1 MNSDKII
8 SKTKWVDDLRKI
20 VSQYKSEEFNLTQS
34 CLQTDF
40 HLNKIYKSLLID
52 EINSEYK
59 NFNSLQK
66 QLKFYINEA
75 YSYIVGKKISKTD
88 NFEFQNKI
96 SKIENLILKIRNEYK
111 IKFDTL
117 LAEETSLEKELD
129 NYDLIFMEEFAK
141 EQENKL
147 REYYNNRLNKD
158 EDMEM
163 LNNMNNQNDNN
174 MKNYSIL
181 NVLNKKNQNTNQ
193 NKSSGINKN
202 KDKLNSEEENN
213 KDIQE
218 EKQVYNNL
226 DLIDKYIDKI
236 MTNVNYPIYGIN
248 DEEEITFND
257 IEKLVKKMNQ
267 NHLKIIRIKTDIIN
281 AIIEKKLGGNNQGW
295 EPKEHEEFIKLKNAY
310 NNRINTYE
318 FLTALSQTIPYIPV
332 SELKNHIYLYE
343 KFVKINDIKKLLL
356 NKYKEIKKKK
366 EEDEKEKK
374 IQKIKEE
381 RKLREEQKKDA
392 RNKQKIQEERRQ
404 KVLEWKQNKEKEL
417 LAKQQILYEEKK
429 IQRQKEKEIYYINK
443 IKNHYALEEYH
454 QRKKQEQEEKA
465 KLIEEEKNK
474 LAQNINKFDID
485 RIKDKEDALL
495 QKKLDAKQ
503 VKVSNK
509 LSQEIKYQNYKI
521 KEKEK
526 LKYVPSKLKESTT
539 QSKNRKREK
548 FDPNKEQK
556 KDAYTMANNVLG
568 RTTRAVPSWRQGL

>member
-1 MNSDKII
+1 MNSEKII

-40 HLNKIYKSLLID
+40 HLNKIYKSLLVD
-52 EINSEYK
+52 DINTEYK

-75 YSYIVGKKISKTD
+75 YSYIVGKKISKAE

-96 SKIENLILKIRNEYK
+96 NKIENLILKIRNEYK
-111 IKFDTL
+111 LKFDSL

-129 NYDLIFMEEFAK
+129 NYDLIFMNEFAK

-147 REYYNNRLNKD
+147 REYYNSRLNQD

-163 LNNMNNQNDNN
+163 LNNMNNQNDNI
-174 MKNYSIL
+174 KNYSLL
-181 NVLNKKNQNTNQ
+181 NVINKKNKQKKN
-193 NKSSGINKN
+193 IN
-202 KDKLNSEEENN
+202 NN
-213 KDIQE
+213 DDNDVDEDDQE
-218 EKQVYNNL
+218 EKKVYNNL
-226 DLIDKYIDKI
+226 DLIDKYIDRI

-257 IEKLVKKMNQ
+257 VEKLVKKMNQ

-281 AIIEKKLGGNNQGW
+281 VIIEKKLGGNNQGW
-295 EPKEHEEFIKLKNAY
+295 EPKEHEEFLKLKNAH

-318 FLTALSQTIPYIPV
+318 FLTSLSTTIPYIPV

-343 KFVKINDIKKLLL
+343 KFVKINEIKKLLL

-366 EEDEKEKK
+366 EDEEKEKK
-374 IQKIKEE
+374 IKKLNEEKKI
-381 RKLREEQKKDA
+381 REEQKKEA
-392 RNKQKIQEERRQ
+392 KNKFKIQEERRQ

-417 LAKQQILYEEKK
+417 QQKQQILFEEKK

-443 IKNHYALEEYH
+443 IKNQYILDDYHKRKQKEKEEKEKLLEEE
-454 QRKKQEQEEKA
+454 RIKS
-465 KLIEEEKNK
+465 
-474 LAQNINKFDID
+474 AQNINQFDID

-503 VKVSNK
+503 VKDSK
-509 LSQEIKYQNYKI
+509 KIKQEIKYQNYKI
-521 KEKEK
+521 KEKQK
-526 LKYVPSKLKESTT
+526 LKFVPSKLKESTT

-548 FDPNKEQK
+548 FDPTKEQK
-556 KDAYTMANNVLG
+556 KDACTMANNVLG
-568 RTTRAVPSWRQGL
+568 RTTRAIPTWRQGL

>member
-1 MNSDKII
+1 MNSEKII
-8 SKTKWVDDLRKI
+8 SKTKWVDDLRKL

-40 HLNKIYKSLLID
+40 HLNKIYKSLFID
-52 EINSEYK
+52 DINSEYK

-75 YSYIVGKKISKTD
+75 YSYIIGKKISKTE

-96 SKIENLILKIRNEYK
+96 NKIENLILKIRNEYK
-111 IKFDTL
+111 IKFDSL
-117 LAEETSLEKELD
+117 LAEETSLEKELE
-129 NYDLIFMEEFAK
+129 NYDLIFMNEFAK
-141 EQENKL
+141 EQEDKL
-147 REYYNNRLNKD
+147 REYYNSRLNKD
-158 EDMEM
+158 EEMEK
-163 LNNMNNQNDNN
+163 LNNINNQNDN

-181 NVLNKKNQNTNQ
+181 NVINKKSAFNNYIKENE
-193 NKSSGINKN
+193 NN
-202 KDKLNSEEENN
+202 LNEEE
-213 KDIQE
+213 KE
-218 EKQVYNNL
+218 EKKLYNNL
-226 DLIDKYIDKI
+226 DMIDKYIDKI
-236 MTNVNYPIYGIN
+236 MSNVNYPLYGI

-257 IEKLVKKMNQ
+257 IEKLIKKMNQ

-281 AIIEKKLGGNNQGW
+281 VIIEKKLGGNNQGW
-295 EPKEHEEFIKLKNAY
+295 EPKEHEEFLKLKNSY
-310 NNRINTYE
+310 NNKINTYE
-318 FLTALSQTIPYIPV
+318 FLTSLSTTIPYIPV
-332 SELKNHIYLYE
+332 SELKNHINLYE
-343 KFVKINDIKKLLL
+343 KYIKINEIKKLLL

-392 RNKQKIQEERRQ
+392 KNKQKIQEERRQ

-443 IKNHYALEEYH
+443 IKNHYALEDYH
-454 QRKKQEQEEKA
+454 RRKKQEQEEKA
-465 KLIEEEKNK
+465 KLIEEEKIK
-474 LAQNINKFDID
+474 SAQNINKFDID

-503 VKVSNK
+503 VKQSNK
-509 LSQEIKYQNYKI
+509 MSQEIKYQNYKI
-521 KEKEK
+521 KEKQK

-556 KDAYTMANNVLG
+556 KDACTMANNVLG
-568 RTTRAVPSWRQGL
+568 RTTRAIPSWRQGL

>member
-75 YSYIVGKKISKTD
+75 YSYIVGKKISKAD

-96 SKIENLILKIRNEYK
+96 NKIENLILKIRNEYK

-147 REYYNNRLNKD
+147 REYYNSRLNKD

-381 RKLREEQKKDA
+381 RKFREEQKKDA
-392 RNKQKIQEERRQ
+392 KNKQKIQEERRQ

>member
-75 YSYIVGKKISKTD
+75 YSYIVGKKISKSD

-96 SKIENLILKIRNEYK
+96 NKIENLILKIRNEYK

-147 REYYNNRLNKD
+147 REYYNSRLNKD

-392 RNKQKIQEERRQ
+392 KNKQKIQEQRRQ

>member
-75 YSYIVGKKISKTD
+75 YSYIVGKKISKAD

-147 REYYNNRLNKD
+147 REYYNIRLNKD

-248 DEEEITFND
+248 DKEEITFND

>member
-1 MNSDKII
+1 MNSEKII
-8 SKTKWVDDLRKI
+8 SKTKWIDDLRKI
-20 VSQYKSEEFNLTQS
+20 TSQYKSEEFNLTQS

-59 NFNSLQK
+59 TFNSFQK

-75 YSYIVGKKISKTD
+75 YSYIVGKKISKTE

-96 SKIENLILKIRNEYK
+96 NKIENLILKIRNEYK
-111 IKFDTL
+111 LKFDSL

-129 NYDLIFMEEFAK
+129 NYDLIFMNEFAK

-147 REYYNNRLNKD
+147 REYYNSRLNKD

-163 LNNMNNQNDNN
+163 LNKMNNQNEN

-181 NVLNKKNQNTNQ
+181 NVLNKKENI
-193 NKSSGINKN
+193 KSVNNIKINSN
-202 KDKLNSEEENN
+202 EINEEEQ
-213 KDIQE
+213 D

-236 MTNVNYPIYGIN
+236 MTNINYQIYGI

-257 IEKLVKKMNQ
+257 IEKLIKKMNK

-281 AIIEKKLGGNNQGW
+281 AIIEKNLGGNHLGW
-295 EPKEHEEFIKLKNAY
+295 EPKEHEEFIKLKNNY

-318 FLTALSQTIPYIPV
+318 FLTSLSTTIPYIPV
-332 SELKNHIYLYE
+332 SELKNHINLYE
-343 KFVKINDIKKLLL
+343 KYIKINDIKKLLL

-366 EEDEKEKK
+366 EEEEKENRIKKLSEEKK
-374 IQKIKEE
+374 I
-381 RKLREEQKKDA
+381 REKQKKEAKD
-392 RNKQKIQEERRQ
+392 KFKIQEQRRQ
-404 KVLEWKQNKEKEL
+404 KVMEWKLNKEKEL
-417 LAKQQILYEEKK
+417 MEKRQIQFEEKK

-443 IKNHYALEEYH
+443 IKNQYILEDYH
-454 QRKKQEQEEKA
+454 RKKEKEKEERER
-465 KLIEEEKNK
+465 LIEEEKIKN
-474 LAQNINKFDID
+474 AQNINKFDID
-485 RIKDKEDALL
+485 RIKDKEDNLL
-495 QKKLDAKQ
+495 QKKLEAKQ
-503 VKVSNK
+503 IKDANK
-509 LSQEIKYQNYKI
+509 KSQEIKYQNYKI
-521 KEKEK
+521 KEKQK
-526 LKYVPSKLKESTT
+526 LKYIPSKLIESTT

-568 RTTRAVPSWRQGL
+568 RTTRAIPTWRQGL

>member
-75 YSYIVGKKISKTD
+75 YSYIVGKKISKAD

-96 SKIENLILKIRNEYK
+96 NKIENLILKIRNEYK

-147 REYYNNRLNKD
+147 REYYNSRLNKD

-392 RNKQKIQEERRQ
+392 KNKQKIQEERRQ

-568 RTTRAVPSWRQGL
+568 RTTRAIPSWRQGL

>member
-66 QLKFYINEA
+66 QLKFYINET
-75 YSYIVGKKISKTD
+75 YSYIVGKKISKAD

-96 SKIENLILKIRNEYK
+96 NKIENLILKIRNEYK

-147 REYYNNRLNKD
+147 REYYNSRLNKD

-392 RNKQKIQEERRQ
+392 KNKQKIQEERRQ

>member
-1 MNSDKII
+1 MNSEKII
-8 SKTKWVDDLRKI
+8 SKTKWIDDLRKI
-20 VSQYKSEEFNLTQS
+20 TSQYKSEEFNLTQS

-59 NFNSLQK
+59 TFNSFQK

-75 YSYIVGKKISKTD
+75 YSYIVGKKISKTE

-96 SKIENLILKIRNEYK
+96 NKIENLILKIRNEYK
-111 IKFDTL
+111 LKFDSL

-129 NYDLIFMEEFAK
+129 NYDLIFMNEFAK

-147 REYYNNRLNKD
+147 REYYNSRLNKD

-163 LNNMNNQNDNN
+163 LNKMNNQNEN

-181 NVLNKKNQNTNQ
+181 NVLNKKENI
-193 NKSSGINKN
+193 KSVNNIKINSN
-202 KDKLNSEEENN
+202 EINEEEQ
-213 KDIQE
+213 D
-218 EKQVYNNL
+218 EKKVYNNL

-236 MTNVNYPIYGIN
+236 MTNINYQIYGI

-257 IEKLVKKMNQ
+257 IEKLIKKMNK

-281 AIIEKKLGGNNQGW
+281 AIIEKKLGGNNLGW
-295 EPKEHEEFIKLKNAY
+295 EPKEHEEFIKLKNNY

-318 FLTALSQTIPYIPV
+318 FLTSLSTTIPYIPV
-332 SELKNHIYLYE
+332 SELKNHISLYE
-343 KFVKINDIKKLLL
+343 KYIKINDIKKLLL

-366 EEDEKEKK
+366 EEEEKENRIKKLSEEKK
-374 IQKIKEE
+374 I
-381 RKLREEQKKDA
+381 REKQKKEAKD
-392 RNKQKIQEERRQ
+392 KFKIQEQRRQ
-404 KVLEWKQNKEKEL
+404 KVMEWKLNKEKEL
-417 LAKQQILYEEKK
+417 MEKRQIQFEEKK

-443 IKNHYALEEYH
+443 IKNQYILEDYH
-454 QRKKQEQEEKA
+454 RKKEKEKEERER
-465 KLIEEEKNK
+465 LIEEEKIKN
-474 LAQNINKFDID
+474 AQNINKFDID
-485 RIKDKEDALL
+485 RIKDKEDNLL
-495 QKKLDAKQ
+495 QKKLEAKQ
-503 VKVSNK
+503 IKDANK
-509 LSQEIKYQNYKI
+509 KSQEIKYQNYKI
-521 KEKEK
+521 KEKQK
-526 LKYVPSKLKESTT
+526 LKYIPSKLIESTT

-568 RTTRAVPSWRQGL
+568 RTTRAIPTWRQGL

>member
-75 YSYIVGKKISKTD
+75 YSYIVGKKISKAD

-147 REYYNNRLNKD
+147 REYYNSRLNKD

-392 RNKQKIQEERRQ
+392 KNKQKIQEERRQ

-474 LAQNINKFDID
+474 FAQNINKFDID

>member
-75 YSYIVGKKISKTD
+75 YSYIVGKKISKAD

-96 SKIENLILKIRNEYK
+96 NKIENLILKIRNEYK

-147 REYYNNRLNKD
+147 REYYNSRLNKD

-202 KDKLNSEEENN
+202 KDKLNSVENN

-392 RNKQKIQEERRQ
+392 KNKQKIQEERRQ

>member
-20 VSQYKSEEFNLTQS
+20 VSQYKSEEFNLIQS

-75 YSYIVGKKISKTD
+75 YSYIVGKKISKAD

-96 SKIENLILKIRNEYK
+96 NKIENLILKIRNEYK

-147 REYYNNRLNKD
+147 REYYNSRLNKD

-163 LNNMNNQNDNN
+163 LNNMNNKNDNN

-213 KDIQE
+213 NDIQE

-392 RNKQKIQEERRQ
+392 KNKQKIQEERRQ

>member
-8 SKTKWVDDLRKI
+8 SKTKWVDDLRKL

-34 CLQTDF
+34 CLQSDF

-52 EINSEYK
+52 DINSEYK
-59 NFNSLQK
+59 NFNLLQK

-96 SKIENLILKIRNEYK
+96 NKIENLILKIRNEYK
-111 IKFDTL
+111 IKFDAL
-117 LAEETSLEKELD
+117 LAEETSLEKELE
-129 NYDLIFMEEFAK
+129 NYDLIFMDEFAK

-147 REYYNNRLNKD
+147 REYYNSRLNKD
-158 EDMEM
+158 EDIEM
-163 LNNMNNQNDNN
+163 LNNMNNQNDN

-181 NVLNKKNQNTNQ
+181 NVLNKKIQ
-193 NKSSGINKN
+193 NKSSGNNKN
-202 KDKLNSEEENN
+202 KDKLNEDEIDN
-213 KDIQE
+213 DLIE

-236 MTNVNYPIYGIN
+236 MTNANYPIYGIN

-295 EPKEHEEFIKLKNAY
+295 EPKEHEEFLKLKNSY

-318 FLTALSQTIPYIPV
+318 FLTSLSTTIPYIPV

-366 EEDEKEKK
+366 EEEEKNKK
-374 IQKIKEE
+374 ILKLKEE
-381 RKLREEQKKDA
+381 RKNREEQKKEA
-392 RNKQKIQEERRQ
+392 KNKHKIQEERRQ
-404 KVLEWKQNKEKEL
+404 KVLEWKQNKEKEM

-443 IKNHYALEEYH
+443 IKNQYALEDYH
-454 QRKKQEQEEKA
+454 RRKQQEQEEKK
-465 KLIEEEKNK
+465 KLIEEEKIK
-474 LAQNINKFDID
+474 AAQNINKFDID

-503 VKVSNK
+503 VKASNK
-509 LSQEIKYQNYKI
+509 MSQEIKYQNYKM

-526 LKYVPSKLKESTT
+526 LKYVPSKLKESTM

-556 KDAYTMANNVLG
+556 KDACTMANNVLG
-568 RTTRAVPSWRQGL
+568 RTTRAIPSWRQGL

>member
-75 YSYIVGKKISKTD
+75 YSYIVGKKISKAD

-96 SKIENLILKIRNEYK
+96 NKIENLILKIRNEYK

-147 REYYNNRLNKD
+147 REYYNSRLNKD

-163 LNNMNNQNDNN
+163 LNNMNNKNDNN

-381 RKLREEQKKDA
+381 RKLREEQKKEA
-392 RNKQKIQEERRQ
+392 KNKQKIQEERRQ

>member
-75 YSYIVGKKISKTD
+75 YSYIVGKKISKAD

-96 SKIENLILKIRNEYK
+96 NKIENLILKIRNEYK

-147 REYYNNRLNKD
+147 REYYNSRLNKD

-374 IQKIKEE
+374 IKKIKEE

-392 RNKQKIQEERRQ
+392 KNKQKIQEERRQ

-429 IQRQKEKEIYYINK
+429 IQRQKEKEICYINK

>member
-75 YSYIVGKKISKTD
+75 YSYIVGKKISKAD

-147 REYYNNRLNKD
+147 REYYNTRLNKD

-163 LNNMNNQNDNN
+163 LNNMNNKNDNN

-392 RNKQKIQEERRQ
+392 KNKQKIQEERRQ

>member
-75 YSYIVGKKISKTD
+75 YSYIVGKKISKAD

-96 SKIENLILKIRNEYK
+96 NKIENLILKIRNEYK

-147 REYYNNRLNKD
+147 REYYNSRLNKD

-213 KDIQE
+213 NDIQE

-374 IQKIKEE
+374 NPK
-381 RKLREEQKKDA
+381 
-392 RNKQKIQEERRQ
+392 NKR
-404 KVLEWKQNKEKEL
+404 
-417 LAKQQILYEEKK
+417 
-429 IQRQKEKEIYYINK
+429 
-443 IKNHYALEEYH
+443 
-454 QRKKQEQEEKA
+454 RKKTSRRA
-465 KLIEEEKNK
+465 KK
-474 LAQNINKFDID
+474 
-485 RIKDKEDALL
+485 RR
-495 QKKLDAKQ
+495 KK
-503 VKVSNK
+503 
-509 LSQEIKYQNYKI
+509 
-521 KEKEK
+521 
-526 LKYVPSKLKESTT
+526 
-539 QSKNRKREK
+539 
-548 FDPNKEQK
+548 
-556 KDAYTMANNVLG
+556 
-568 RTTRAVPSWRQGL
+568 

>member
-75 YSYIVGKKISKTD
+75 YSYIVGKKISKAD

-96 SKIENLILKIRNEYK
+96 NKIENLILKIRNEYK

-147 REYYNNRLNKD
+147 REYYNSRLNKD

-163 LNNMNNQNDNN
+163 LNNMNNKNDNN

-366 EEDEKEKK
+366 EEEEKEKK

-392 RNKQKIQEERRQ
+392 KNKQKIQEERRQ

>member
-1 MNSDKII
+1 MNSQNII
-8 SKTKWVDDLRKI
+8 SKTKWIDDLRKMT
-20 VSQYKSEEFNLTQS
+20 SQYKSDEFNLTQS

-52 EINSEYK
+52 EINIEYK

-75 YSYIVGKKISKTD
+75 YSYIVGKKISKTE

-96 SKIENLILKIRNEYK
+96 NKIENLILKIRNEYK
-111 IKFDTL
+111 IKFDSL

-129 NYDLIFMEEFAK
+129 NYDLIFMNEFAK

-158 EDMEM
+158 EDLEI
-163 LNNMNNQNDNN
+163 LNNMNNQNDNL
-174 MKNYSIL
+174 KNYSIL
-181 NVLNKKNQNTNQ
+181 NVLNKKNNQ
-193 NKSSGINKN
+193 KIGLKNNNDNNIN
-202 KDKLNSEEENN
+202 EE
-213 KDIQE
+213 DQE
-218 EKQVYNNL
+218 ERQVYNNL
-226 DLIDKYIDKI
+226 DLIDKYIDRI
-236 MTNVNYPIYGIN
+236 MTNINYPVYGM

-257 IEKLVKKMNQ
+257 IEKLIKKMNQ

-281 AIIEKKLGGNNQGW
+281 AIIEKKLGGNNLGW
-295 EPKEHEEFIKLKNAY
+295 EAKEHEEFLKLKNNY
-310 NNRINTYE
+310 NNKINTYE
-318 FLTALSQTIPYIPV
+318 FLTSLSTIIPYIPV
-332 SELKNHIYLYE
+332 SELKNHINLYE

-366 EEDEKEKK
+366 EEEEKEKRIKKLNEEKK
-374 IQKIKEE
+374 I
-381 RKLREEQKKDA
+381 REEQKKEA
-392 RNKQKIQEERRQ
+392 KNKFKIQEERRQ
-404 KVLEWKQNKEKEL
+404 KVMEWKQNKEKEL
-417 LAKQQILYEEKK
+417 MEKRQIQFEEKK

-443 IKNHYALEEYH
+443 IKNQYILEDYH
-454 QRKKQEQEEKA
+454 KRKKEEKEQRERI
-465 KLIEEEKNK
+465 LEEEKMK
-474 LAQNINKFDID
+474 AAQNINKFDID

-495 QKKLDAKQ
+495 QKKLEAKQ
-503 VKVSNK
+503 VKASNK
-509 LSQEIKYQNYKI
+509 MEKEIKYQNYKI
-521 KEKEK
+521 KEKQK

-568 RTTRAVPSWRQGL
+568 RTTRAIPSWRQGL

>member
-75 YSYIVGKKISKTD
+75 YSYIVGKKISKAD

-96 SKIENLILKIRNEYK
+96 NKIENLILKIRNEYK

-147 REYYNNRLNKD
+147 REYYNSRLNKD

-193 NKSSGINKN
+193 NKSRGINKN

-392 RNKQKIQEERRQ
+392 KNKQKIQEERRQ

>member
-20 VSQYKSEEFNLTQS
+20 VSQYKSEEFNLIQS

-75 YSYIVGKKISKTD
+75 YSYIVGKKISKAD

-96 SKIENLILKIRNEYK
+96 NKIENLILKIRNEYK

-147 REYYNNRLNKD
+147 REYYNSRLNKD